1 MGGFSRLGHDLY
13 SGKRSVDFV
22 GRKWLWY
29 AVSTVIVAVAVAG
42 LAVKGL
48 NYGIEFTGGAQF
60 RVEVPASEA
69 TQDNAD
75 KLREAVADTG
85 IESAAAPIVTT
96 SGENGIIIQVE
107 ELTSEESAE
116 VSQTILETVGAEPGQ
131 LSQDEIGASWGE
143 EVANRALL
151 GLVVFLILVVLFIWA
166 YFRQWKMSVAALVAL
181 AHDVIITV
189 GVYALSGFEVTP
201 ATVTGVLTILGFSL
215 YDTVVVFDKVREN
228 TKNLRATRQTYAR
241 AANLALNQTLVRSV
255 NTSLVALIPVGAI
268 LYVGAVQLG
277 ASSLKDLALAL
288 FVGMAAGT
296 YSSVF
301 IATPLLVHLKSTES
315 EVVLAERR
323 AKARDRKSADRY
335 AAVPVFKDDMPIVD
349 GPDADTGPLVEEPD
363 EFDDFDEER
372 DTNVEQPVIRPPRS
386 PRSPEAVGRGRV
398 VPSPARPVTRSAASG
413 RQQPSRQPK
422 SKRGKK

>member
-1 MGGFSRLGHDLY
+1 MGAFSKLGHDLY
-13 SGKRSVDFV
+13 SGRRSVDFV

-29 AVSTVIVAVAVAG
+29 AVSAVIVLLAVGG

-69 TQDNAD
+69 TQANAD
-75 KLREAVADTG
+75 KLRETVAATG
-85 IESAAAPIVTT
+85 IPNASAPIVTT
-96 SGENGIIIQVE
+96 SGQTGIIVQVE
-107 ELTSEESAE
+107 ELTTAESDEVRAAILDTVDATAE
-116 VSQTILETVGAEPGQ
+116 D

-151 GLVVFLILVVLFIWA
+151 GLVVFLVLVVLFIWA
-166 YFRQWKMSVAALVAL
+166 YFREWKMSVAALVAL
-181 AHDVIITV
+181 AHDVLITV
-189 GVYALSGFEVTP
+189 VVYALSGFEVTP
-201 ATVTGVLTILGFSL
+201 ATVTGLLTILGFSL

-228 TKNLRATRQTYAR
+228 TKNLRATRQTYAS
-241 AANLALNQTLVRSV
+241 AANLALNQTLVRSI
-255 NTSLVALIPVGAI
+255 NTSIVALIPVGAI

-277 ASSLKDLALAL
+277 SSSLKDLALSL

-323 AKARDRKSADRY
+323 AKARERRGADRY
-335 AAVPVFKDDMPIVD
+335 ASVPVFKDDMPVI
-349 GPDADTGPLVEEPD
+349 GPDGELDPADVVDPAVLDDDEDLAPGQQPVTGP
-363 EFDDFDEER
+363 
-372 DTNVEQPVIRPPRS
+372 PV
-386 PRSPEAVGRGRV
+386 RSPEAVGRGRV
-398 VPSPARPVTRSAASG
+398 VPTPARPVNRSAASG

>member
-1 MGGFSRLGHDLY
+1 MGGFSRLGNDLY

-29 AVSTVIVAVAVAG
+29 AISGLIVLLAVLG
-42 LAVKGL
+42 LGVKGL

-69 TQDNAD
+69 TQANAD
-75 KLREAVADTG
+75 KLREAVAATG
-85 IESAAAPIVTT
+85 IPNASAPIVTT
-96 SGENGIIIQVE
+96 SGKTGIIVQVE
-107 ELTSEESAE
+107 QLSSAE
-116 VSQTILETVGAEPGQ
+116 SDEVKATILDTVDAKAGG

-151 GLVVFLILVVLFIWA
+151 GLVVFLVLVVLFIWA
-166 YFRQWKMSVAALVAL
+166 YFRQWKMSLAAVVAL

-201 ATVTGVLTILGFSL
+201 ATVTGLLTILGFSL

-228 TKNLRATRQTYAR
+228 TKNLRATRQTYAG
-241 AANLALNQTLVRSV
+241 AANLALNQTLVRSI

-277 ASSLKDLALAL
+277 SSSLKDLALAL

-301 IATPLLVHLKSTES
+301 IATPLLVHLKSTET

-323 AKARDRKSADRY
+323 AKARERRTADRY
-335 AAVPVFKDDMPIVD
+335 AAVPVFKDDMPVV
-349 GPDADTGPLVEEPD
+349 GPDEELDPADVGDDDFE
-363 EFDDFDEER
+363 DDFDEPER
-372 DTNVEQPVIRPPRS
+372 PQPATRPPLA
-386 PRSPEAVGRGRV
+386 PEAVGRGRV
-398 VPSPARPVTRSAASG
+398 VPTPARPVTRSAASG